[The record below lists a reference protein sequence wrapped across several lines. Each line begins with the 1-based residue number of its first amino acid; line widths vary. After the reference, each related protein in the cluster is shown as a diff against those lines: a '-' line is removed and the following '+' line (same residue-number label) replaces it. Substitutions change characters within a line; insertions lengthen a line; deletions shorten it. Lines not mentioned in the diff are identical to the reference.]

1 MSDTILNVAD
11 RKQLF
16 IDRRFIDSSD
26 GITLAVNPPEQ
37 QEIVL
42 RGEGPW
48 ERAGV
53 YATISDDGGK
63 ARLYYNTHVHGDGM
77 KSGRLCYAESAD
89 GIHFEKPALGLYE
102 WEGSRE
108 NNIVF
113 PDVLDATPFLDPAA
127 PAEERWKLIYN
138 YKRPGVPQAGEA
150 GVSGICLATS
160 ADGLHWNPLPERM
173 LPLMAETHKTGLWDA
188 DLRKYVVFLRVIAEA
203 PGRPRAIGR
212 IEMDDITR
220 PWPFQ
225 PDPAAEGKHA
235 LYAGERTVPM
245 VFSADDGDPPDTDF
259 YTSAYV
265 KYPWAQDVHLMFPT
279 AYRHTPPPVGVDGN
293 DGPLATQFA
302 CSRDGI
308 AWDRPDRRPYLRPGV
323 STEFDRGYNMMIA
336 GLVRRGDWLYQYY
349 VAKGGT
355 HHGPPDDLPAEE
367 RAKVGSGC
375 YVRARQRLDGFMS
388 ADAAYAGGA
397 FTTPLLQAAGNRLEL
412 NIDTEATGTAVV
424 ELLDEQGNVLPG
436 YGRADCDVI
445 GGNDLARAVTW
456 KGKPDLP
463 ALDRPLRLRFI
474 MRSTKL
480 YAFQFVG

>member
-1 MSDTILNVAD
+1 MSETIWNVAD

-16 IDRRFIDSSD
+16 LDGRFIDSAE
-26 GITLAVNPPEQ
+26 GITLTVNPPER

-42 RGEGPW
+42 REEHPW

-53 YATISDDGGK
+53 YATVIDDGEK
-63 ARLYYNTHVHGDGM
+63 VRLYYNTHVHGDGM

-89 GIHFEKPALGLYE
+89 GIHFEKPALRLHP
-102 WEGSRE
+102 WEGSLD

-113 PDVLDATPFLDPAA
+113 PDVLDATPFLDPMA
-127 PAEERWKLIYN
+127 PPEARWKLIYN
-138 YKRPGVPQAGEA
+138 FRRPGVPQAGEA
-150 GVSGICLATS
+150 GVSGICLAVS
-160 ADGLHWNPLPERM
+160 ADGLHWNPLPGLV

-188 DLRKYVVFLRVIAEA
+188 DLGQYVIILRVIADA

-212 IEMDDITR
+212 LVTGDITR
-220 PWPFQ
+220 PWPYQ
-225 PDPAAEGKHA
+225 PHPAAEGTHA
-235 LYAGERTVPM
+235 LYASEHTVPM
-245 VFSADDGDPPDTDF
+245 VFSADAGDPPDTDF

-265 KYPWAQDVHLMFPT
+265 KYPWAADAHLMFPT

-308 AWDRPDRRPYLRPGV
+308 TWDRPDRRPYLRPGPQ
-323 STEFDRGYNMMIA
+323 TEFDRGYNMMIA

-355 HHGPPDDLPAEE
+355 HHGPPDDLPAGA
-367 RAKVGSGC
+367 RAQVGSGC
-375 YVRARQRLDGFMS
+375 YVRTRQRLDGFIS

-397 FTTPLLQAAGNRLEL
+397 FTTPLLRAEGSRLEL
-412 NIDTEATGTAVV
+412 NIDTEATGSAVV
-424 ELLDEQGNVLPG
+424 ELLDAEGNVFPG
-436 YGRADCDVI
+436 YSRSDCDAI
-445 GGNDLARAVTW
+445 GGNSTAYTVTW
-456 KGKPDLP
+456 NGRPELP
-463 ALDRPLRLRFI
+463 VLDRPLRLRFI

-480 YAFQFVG
+480 FAFQFVR